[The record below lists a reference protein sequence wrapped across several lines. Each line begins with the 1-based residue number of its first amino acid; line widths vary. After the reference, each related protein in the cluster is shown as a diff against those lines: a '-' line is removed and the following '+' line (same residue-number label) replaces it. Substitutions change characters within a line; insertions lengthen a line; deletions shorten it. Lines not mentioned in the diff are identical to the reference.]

1 MTRIRREID
10 PMTAPMIAP
19 LILGVVPPGELM
31 EVEVSALPESGMLF
45 VVLGSRVD
53 VVVRVNVCVG
63 DDVASSS
70 GLKTVLE
77 VIVVPVDTLG
87 AVIEVD
93 VGSLLWKLCE
103 GDISDIYFQST
114 RSLQQK
120 QQRNTPLSSLQSWES
135 SNSLRVLG
143 RFFIIVQTR

>member
-1 MTRIRREID
+1 
-10 PMTAPMIAP
+10 MTAPMIAP

-31 EVEVSALPESGMLF
+31 EVEVSALLESGMLL

-77 VIVVPVDTLG
+77 VIVVLVDTLD
-87 AVIEVD
+87 AAIEVD
-93 VGSLLWKLCE
+93 VGSLLWKLGE
-103 GDISDIYFQST
+103 GDISEISFPST

-135 SNSLRVLG
+135 LKSL
-143 RFFIIVQTR
+143 

>member
-31 EVEVSALPESGMLF
+31 EVEVSAPPESGMLL

-53 VVVRVNVCVG
+53 VVVRVNVSVG

-77 VIVVPVDTLG
+77 VIVVLVNMLD
-87 AVIEVD
+87 AVLEVD
-93 VGSLLWKLCE
+93 VGSLLWKL
-103 GDISDIYFQST
+103 GGGILVIYTFNL
-114 RSLQQK
+114 REAFNK
-120 QQRNTPLSSLQSWES
+120 
-135 SNSLRVLG
+135 NSKETHLCRLCRAG
-143 RFFIIVQTR
+143 RA